1 MEVQI
6 KNIVIQKPNPEI
18 LEISQEFLHMLN
30 KINFKKTNPSKTL
43 ISDSYIGNLCTDI
56 GFISPDQKVL
66 EVYYSFNHN
75 PKCFGV
81 CVVENEKV
89 VGIVTREKLLLK
101 LSGRYDFSLNKNKKI
116 SKIMDKKFLTVDYK
130 TPINVVANMA
140 ISREDDKLYDF
151 IVVTEKDKYIGIVN
165 FKDLLKKIS

>member
-43 ISDSYIGNLCTDI
+43 ISDSCIGNLCTDI

-89 VGIVTREKLLLK
+89 VVIVTREKLLLK
-101 LSGRYDFSLNKNKKI
+101 SSGRYDFSLNKNKKI
-116 SKIMDKKFLTVDYK
+116 SKIMDKKFLSVDYK
-130 TPINVVANMA
+130 TPTSMVSSMA
-140 ISREDDKLYDF
+140 MSREDDKIYDF
-151 IVVTEKDKYIGIVN
+151 VVVTKNDKYLGIVTI
-165 FKDLLKKIS
+165 KELLKKTS